1 MSASAAKFISGLSGM
16 YFSKATVVSPST
28 GRFMLSMYALS
39 RSSIARTSLA
49 PSLLSMAVTFMLPA
63 SMWSVCSFG
72 VQPQSAAANSVV
84 AKYECFV
91 VSCLIDIPK
100 VVLVAHNSKQTP
112 K

>member
-1 MSASAAKFISGLSGM
+1 
-16 YFSKATVVSPST
+16 
-28 GRFMLSMYALS
+28 MLSMYALS

-72 VQPQSAAANSVV
+72 VQLQRAAASSVI
-84 AKYECFV
+84 AKYECFI
-91 VSCLIDIPK
+91 VSRLIDISK
-100 VVLVAHNSKQTP
+100 LVFVAHNSKQTP